1 LRRRAKSYRR
11 KNPWPDTETL
21 VFGAGF
27 VAISALGIAMIADA
41 IGSSEDTMTDLGDT
55 STLATLATVV

>member
-1 LRRRAKSYRR
+1 
-11 KNPWPDTETL
+11 
-21 VFGAGF
+21 
-27 VAISALGIAMIADA
+27 VAFSALGIAMIADA